1 MSCQV
6 LSVRSCQTADTS
18 EVFVVMRQP
27 SPTVTWDSYY
37 ELQGRADLCLYLYW
51 EIPTPPQHRKLTN
64 MIFLPSSNY
73 RADTIRTTGT
83 LYTHL
88 YTVHWHYMWKYKTE
102 LDYKVLPPQQTLL
115 QWIQYLVKGDKSV
128 AMNLLVFDQWRFI
141 KQKCEAQ
148 SQ

>member
-88 YTVHWHYMWKYKTE
+88 YNLYRTPYTDITCENTKQSWITRCYHQNRHCYNEYTIFGKRRQISCHESACLPSMTVY
-102 LDYKVLPPQQTLL
+102 
-115 QWIQYLVKGDKSV
+115 
-128 AMNLLVFDQWRFI
+128 
-141 KQKCEAQ
+141 
-148 SQ
+148 